1 MSAPVLTVNT
11 PDDWAELRRRG
22 LLTVVDPMVYR
33 AGEMFLRGRKAAGSD
48 ADARAVW
55 GALSQNIDG
64 LMLFFDELMLHDQL
78 PIFDYSVTYD
88 DPPGLATPELV
99 ALVNERGEILVE
111 VAVAYDASDAAR
123 RPAIAQ
129 LVALQPVDD
138 ALADA
143 VVSELSA
150 FDDRWRP
157 TLHELGELSER
168 ARAIA
173 TFRYG
178 ALLFGQYAAALSD
191 EWAPLD
197 QQPEH
202 VLQPKRSRLLLATAL
217 APDGELGTEEARLFD
232 RLRTVESRPQSGIR
246 GAEVPRAP
254 TFLPYLLSKQPDSP
268 RALLRLALKMRTSD
282 EVVAYR
288 RLLAD
293 VRGELALGQISK
305 ETRDELGALTALIG
319 RRLAPRQRAD
329 MTLRYSIPVS
339 PGAVV
344 GAALTGDVSALLP
357 ALTIEGEMS
366 LDGVRDA
373 LALGN
378 PRKRYRKLLTR
389 LVAAEASYH
398 AIDRHLKTLWAAA

>member
-1 MSAPVLTVNT
+1 MLTVT
-11 PDDWAELRRRG
+11 TAGDWAEVRRRG

-33 AGEMFLRGRKAAGSD
+33 TGEVFLRGRKATGSND
-48 ADARAVW
+48 GARAVW
-55 GALSQNIDG
+55 GALSQNVDG

-78 PIFDYSVTYD
+78 PIFDYSATVD
-88 DPPGLATPELV
+88 DPPGMEMPEIV
-99 ALVNERGEILVE
+99 ALVNERSEVLVQVSVGYE
-111 VAVAYDASDAAR
+111 ASVAAR
-123 RPAIAQ
+123 QPAVDQ

-150 FDDRWRP
+150 FDYRWRP
-157 TLHELGELSER
+157 MLPELGVLDER

-178 ALLFGQYAAALSD
+178 ALLFAQYAAELSD

-217 APDGELGTEEARLFD
+217 APDGGLGIEEAQLFD
-232 RLRTVESRPQSGIR
+232 RLRTVESNPQSGIR
-246 GAEVPRAP
+246 GDEVQRAP
-254 TFLPYLLSKQPDSP
+254 TFLPYLLSKGPRSP
-268 RALLRLALKMRTSD
+268 RDLLRIALEERGSG
-282 EVVAYR
+282 EVRSYR
-288 RLLAD
+288 ELLAR
-293 VRGELALGQISK
+293 VRAELAAGQISR

-329 MTLRYSIPVS
+329 MTLKYSIPVS

-344 GAALTGDVSALLP
+344 GAALSGNVAALLP
-357 ALTIEGEMS
+357 TATVEGEVS
-366 LDGVRDA
+366 LDGVRDS
-373 LALGN
+373 LALLN
-378 PRKRYRKLLTR
+378 RRKRYRQLLTR
-389 LVAAEASYH
+389 LVAAEATYH
-398 AIDRHLKTLWAAA
+398 AIDRHLKQLWADA